1 MLTSKEVLE
10 RTGISRATLNNYI
23 SWGVVPRPDVLPP
36 EPQDGAAPR
45 IGYFP
50 EETVKR
56 IEEIQR
62 LKREGWSISRIA
74 EHFAAAPPSASA
86 PATIA
91 PIAAPGTPVPPSAP
105 VRQRVPRSM
114 PELSFEEIGHP
125 AYLVNDRFEIVW
137 LNAAVSSADF
147 SRIPADAVSQGVFRH
162 LLQSLPA
169 ATEQRRSMLLF
180 HLGLARQR
188 GASLADIGRD
198 LSPAE
203 AAELERL
210 YQEAQPIASA
220 PVAHAA
226 VPSGVARPLALY
238 AVQFREGILFV
249 QMPGR
254 AGGDG
259 AVAQRPRAEKTAAE
273 EGRQR
278 LPALTQVAVL
288 VAELQNADRLWA
300 ELSPEEYF
308 ELINQI
314 WATVD
319 PIFRRHAGMHG
330 KHPGEGM
337 VCYFVPTAGSDYLWN
352 ALVAAHQMREAM
364 RRLSQE
370 WQLRKGWSTELHM
383 NCGIDEGQEWL
394 GTFRSGAEM
403 EYIVLGDAADRA
415 ARISQFSRA
424 GGVWVTRN
432 LLGKLRSEDRKRL
445 SYGIRRA
452 GADGESAFVPSIF
465 SRVEDLLEPGTA
477 GGDVATDIA
486 RLSITEIVDIAGDP
500 SAPDRNGRHPI

>member
-1 MLTSKEVLE
+1 LLTSKEVLE

-62 LKREGWSISRIA
+62 LKKEGWSITRIA
-74 EHFAAAPPSASA
+74 EHFAAGPSGQPAPAAAEPTRLAPP
-86 PATIA
+86 P
-91 PIAAPGTPVPPSAP
+91 AP
-105 VRQRVPRSM
+105 VRQRDPRLM
-114 PELSFEEIGHP
+114 PDLSFEEIAYP
-125 AYLVNDRFEIVW
+125 AYLVNDRFEVVW
-137 LNAAVSSADF
+137 LNAAVSSASF
-147 SRIPADAVSQGVFRH
+147 SRLPADALSQGVFKY

-169 ATEQRRSMLLF
+169 DTELRRTMLLF

-188 GASLADIGRD
+188 GAGLADISRD
-198 LSPAE
+198 LAPGD

-210 YQEAQPIASA
+210 YQEAQPIVSA

-226 VPSGVARPLALY
+226 VPSAASGVVQPLSVY
-238 AVQFREGILFV
+238 AVQFREGVLFV
-249 QMPGR
+249 QIPGR
-254 AGGDG
+254 AGSDQASG
-259 AVAQRPRAEKTAAE
+259 QRARPEKAAAE
-273 EGRQR
+273 GKQR

-288 VAELQNADRLWA
+288 VAELQHADRLWA

-352 ALVAAHQMREAM
+352 ALAAAHQMREAM

-445 SYGIRRA
+445 SYGIRRP
-452 GADGESAFVPSIF
+452 GADGEYVFVPSIF

-477 GGDVATDIA
+477 GSEVATDIA

-500 SAPDRNGRHPI
+500 SAPDRNGRQPI

>member
-1 MLTSKEVLE
+1 LLTSKEVLE

-36 EPQDGAAPR
+36 EPRDGAAPR

-62 LKREGWSISRIA
+62 LKREGWSITRIA
-74 EHFAAAPPSASA
+74 EHFAAAPSGQPA
-86 PATIA
+86 PA
-91 PIAAPGTPVPPSAP
+91 AAEPAKFVPPPAS
-105 VRQRVPRSM
+105 VRQRAPRLM
-114 PELSFEEIGHP
+114 PDLSFEDIDHP
-125 AYLVNDRFEIVW
+125 AYLVNDRFEVVW
-137 LNAAVSSADF
+137 LNPAVSSAAF
-147 SRIPADAVSQGVFRH
+147 SRLPADAVSQGVFKY

-169 ATEQRRSMLLF
+169 DTELRRTMLLF

-188 GASLADIGRD
+188 GASLTDVSRD
-198 LSPAE
+198 LPPAG
-203 AAELERL
+203 AAELQRL
-210 YQEAQPIASA
+210 YQEAQPMASA

-226 VPSGVARPLALY
+226 VPSAVSDVAQPLAVY
-238 AVQFREGILFV
+238 AVQFREGVLFV
-249 QMPGR
+249 QIPGR
-254 AGGDG
+254 AGVAD
-259 AVAQRPRAEKTAAE
+259 AVGQRARPEKTPGE
-273 EGRQR
+273 ERQR

-288 VAELQNADRLWA
+288 VAELQHADRLWA

-337 VCYFVPTAGSDYLWN
+337 VCYFVPAAGSDYLWN
-352 ALVAAHQMREAM
+352 ALAATHQMREAM

-445 SYGIRRA
+445 SYGIRRP
-452 GADGESAFVPSIF
+452 GADGESVFVPSIF

-486 RLSITEIVDIAGDP
+486 RLSITEIVDIAGNP
-500 SAPDRNGRHPI
+500 SAPDRSGRHPI

>member
-23 SWGVVPRPDVLPP
+23 SWGVVPRPEVLPP

-50 EETVKR
+50 EEAVKR
-56 IEEIQR
+56 IEDIQR
-62 LKREGWSISRIA
+62 LKREGWSITRIA
-74 EHFAAAPPSASA
+74 EHFAAAASGQPTPA
-86 PATIA
+86 PAVLA
-91 PIAAPGTPVPPSAP
+91 KAVPPPVPG
-105 VRQRVPRSM
+105 RQRDPRLM
-114 PELSFEEIGHP
+114 PDLSFEDIGHP
-125 AYLVNDRFEIVW
+125 AYLVNDRFEVVW
-137 LNAAVSSADF
+137 LNAAISSTASSA
-147 SRIPADAVSQGVFRH
+147 RLPADAVSQSVFKY

-169 ATEQRRSMLLF
+169 DTELRRTMLLF
-180 HLGLARQR
+180 HIGLAKHR
-188 GASLADIGRD
+188 GASLTDMGRD
-198 LSPAE
+198 LRPDES
-203 AAELERL
+203 AELGRL

-226 VPSGVARPLALY
+226 LSSVASGGAQPMAVY
-238 AVQFREGILFV
+238 AVQFREGTLFV
-249 QMPGR
+249 QIPGR
-254 AGGDG
+254 AASAG
-259 AVAQRPRAEKTAAE
+259 AVAQRGRTEKAVAE
-273 EGRQR
+273 GQQR

-288 VAELQNADRLWA
+288 VAELQHADRLWA

-352 ALVAAHQMREAM
+352 ALAAAHQMRESM

-370 WQLRKGWSTELHM
+370 WQLRKGWPTELHM

-415 ARISQFSRA
+415 ARISHFSRA

-445 SYGIRRA
+445 SYGIRRP
-452 GADGESAFVPSIF
+452 GADGESVFVPSIF

-500 SAPDRNGRHPI
+500 GAPDRPGRHPI

>member
-62 LKREGWSISRIA
+62 LKKEGWSITRIA
-74 EHFAAAPPSASA
+74 EHFAAAPAGQ
-86 PATIA
+86 PAQAAAEPPRIA
-91 PIAAPGTPVPPSAP
+91 PPPAA
-105 VRQRVPRSM
+105 VRQRDPRVM
-114 PELSFEEIGHP
+114 PDLSFEDIDHP
-125 AYLVNDRFEIVW
+125 AYLVNDRFEVVW

-147 SRIPADAVSQGVFRH
+147 SRLPADAVSQGVFKY
-162 LLQSLPA
+162 LLQSLPPE
-169 ATEQRRSMLLF
+169 TELRKTMLLF

-188 GASLADIGRD
+188 GASLTDISRD
-198 LSPAE
+198 LPSDG

-226 VPSGVARPLALY
+226 VPSAASGVAQPLAVY
-238 AVQFREGILFV
+238 AVQFREGVLFV
-249 QMPGR
+249 QIPAR
-254 AGGDG
+254 AGSDH
-259 AVAQRPRAEKTAAE
+259 AVGQRGKPEKSAV

-288 VAELQNADRLWA
+288 VAELQHADRLWA

-319 PIFRRHAGMHG
+319 PIFRRHAGVHG

-352 ALVAAHQMREAM
+352 ALAAAHQMREAM

-415 ARISQFSRA
+415 ARISRFSRA

-445 SYGIRRA
+445 SYGIRRP
-452 GADGESAFVPSIF
+452 GADGESVFVPSIF
-465 SRVEDLLEPGTA
+465 SRVEDLLDPGTA
-477 GGDVATDIA
+477 GGEVATDIA